1 MELQPHQQRVVTER
15 NELNDKL
22 IALKG
27 FIKGSLVFQD
37 LPEEEKN
44 RLKRQAEVMTEYSDI
59 LQERINAFKFI

>member
-1 MELQPHQQRVVTER
+1 MELQPQKKKNVTER